1 MPANFVL
8 AFLAALLCSTAV
20 NAQGT
25 VTLADDEEE
34 NGDVAPASIS
44 DSTTSS
50 PQLATLSIL
59 PKITESIGP
68 LAAHNL
74 TNPEQVFCYQIAQ
87 PPENYQGYTLNGM
100 AIVGFCGVISPKVQQ
115 LISDKLLNNSESI
128 VFDKVENCAIRPQIM
143 LRYIR
148 GVDATDVLLSSP
160 CHALATFYGGNIK
173 IFNAKPAAYAI
184 DSIIKPL
191 INKKVEFVS
200 PALFNQS
207 LPVGVAKTDEQKQ
220 LLQKQNEPIRKWE
233 QKQQEQAVK
242 TSGWNKLK
250 SN

>member
-1 MPANFVL
+1 MPAKFVL
-8 AFLAALLCSTAV
+8 AFLVTLLCSTAV
-20 NAQGT
+20 YAQEN
-25 VTLADDEEE
+25 VILATEEE
-34 NGDVAPASIS
+34 NNDELPSPIIDAETP
-44 DSTTSS
+44 SS
-50 PQLATLSIL
+50 QSSTLSLL
-59 PKITESIGP
+59 PKIAESIGP

-100 AIVGFCGVISPKVQQ
+100 AIVGFCGIISSKVQQ

-128 VFDKVENCAIRPQIM
+128 VFDKVENCSIRPQVM

-148 GVDATDVLLSSP
+148 GVDTTDVLLSSP

-173 IFNAKPAAYAI
+173 IFNAKPAAFTI

-191 INKKVEFVS
+191 INKKVEFIS

-207 LPVGVAKTDEQKQ
+207 LPVGVAKTEEQKQ

-233 QKQQEQAVK
+233 QKQQEQTAK